1 LLLREA
7 LLVRFHSLC
16 RQTILHLTLNLGF
29 ALLLS
34 RLLLTRNENGQRG
47 QQRENG
53 ELLHGV
59 VRQDDGRVIR
69 IKRDTIPWTAYGC
82 GVGATA
88 GVATTGV
95 IVTFSIRSRLAFWT
109 FA

>member
-1 LLLREA
+1 MLLREA
-7 LLVRFHSLC
+7 LLVRFQPLC
-16 RQTILHLTLNLGF
+16 CQTILHLALDLGF
-29 ALLLS
+29 TFLFSLLL
-34 RLLLTRNENGQRG
+34 LARNENGQSG

-59 VRQDDGRVIR
+59 FRQGDGQVIR
-69 IKRDTIPWTAYGC
+69 INGIQSLDLYGC
-82 GVGATA
+82 GDGDTA
-88 GVATTGV
+88 GVATIGV